1 MKTNMILSASGW
13 RKVFAASGDEQDP
26 TCQITDDDYNLS
38 IAAADSFIEYIYT
51 KLDIENPV
59 IAVGMDARPTGPKIA
74 EAVIKLLLGKKAIIQ
89 FIGIT
94 AAPEI
99 MAYAKKL
106 DGFIYISASHN
117 PIGHNGL
124 KFGLNDG
131 GVLNAAE
138 NKIVTEDFKKK
149 IADDNYLAEIKYL
162 VDNTSSLEYKRV
174 LEEMASSK
182 HNAIKA
188 YYDFINLS
196 ITDFEDK
203 EKQNRIFASL
213 KKGIENKK
221 IGVVC
226 DFNGS
231 ARTISIDKGY
241 FKNLGINF
249 YTMNDQPGQIEH
261 EIIPEAENLVH
272 VAAQMEKLHKE
283 GHKEVVLG
291 YMPDCDGDRGNIVYW
306 DEKLKQAVI
315 LKAQEVF
322 SLSVLA
328 EVTYQIWKHNHTEK
342 DSGKITKDF
351 KPAVCVNCPTSMRI
365 EEIVH
370 TLGGQVFRAEVGEAN
385 VVNCAREKRE
395 EGYNV
400 RILGEGSNGGT
411 ITYPSAVR
419 DPLNTIFA
427 LLKLLLIRD
436 ENKDG
441 LYHIWCKK
449 SDLEYKEDFT
459 LSDVINSLPKYTT
472 TGVSESRAVL
482 HIKNP
487 NHAELKAKFQKIFV
501 ADWDKKRAEL
511 VEKYGICSWE
521 AIITKGTKESKDVLD
536 FSLSEKGGLK
546 VLFKDFKGDPLAF
559 IWMRGSGTEPVF
571 RIMCDVKGDNP
582 QMEKELLAWESDML
596 LRADSN

>member
-1 MKTNMILSASGW
+1 MILSASGW

-249 YTMNDQPGQIEH
+249 YTMNDQPGQIKH

-272 VAAQMEKLHKE
+272 VAKFMEELQAQGKTDAL
-283 GHKEVVLG
+283 LG

-306 DEKLKQAVI
+306 DEKEKKAVI

-328 EVTYQIWKHNHTEK
+328 ELTYSIWKNPEENK
-342 DSGKITKDF
+342 
-351 KPAVCVNCPTSMRI
+351 AVCVNCPTSMRI
-365 EEIVH
+365 DEI
-370 TLGGQVFRAEVGEAN
+370 TQRLGAKLFRAEVGEAN
-385 VVNCAREKRE
+385 VVNCAREHRE
-395 EGYNV
+395 EGYAI

-411 ITYPSAVR
+411 ITYPSSVR

-487 NHAELKAKFQKIFV
+487 NHSELKAKFQKIFV

>member
-1 MKTNMILSASGW
+1 
-13 RKVFAASGDEQDP
+13 
-26 TCQITDDDYNLS
+26 
-38 IAAADSFIEYIYT
+38 
-51 KLDIENPV
+51 
-59 IAVGMDARPTGPKIA
+59 
-74 EAVIKLLLGKKAIIQ
+74 
-89 FIGIT
+89 
-94 AAPEI
+94 
-99 MAYAKKL
+99 
-106 DGFIYISASHN
+106 
-117 PIGHNGL
+117 
-124 KFGLNDG
+124 
-131 GVLNAAE
+131 
-138 NKIVTEDFKKK
+138 
-149 IADDNYLAEIKYL
+149 
-162 VDNTSSLEYKRV
+162 
-174 LEEMASSK
+174 MASSK

-203 EKQNRIFASL
+203 EKQNRIFTSL

-249 YTMNDQPGQIEH
+249 YSMNDQPGQIEH

-272 VAAQMEKLHKE
+272 VAKFMEELQAQGKTDAL
-283 GHKEVVLG
+283 LG

-306 DEKLKQAVI
+306 DEKEKKAVI

-328 EVTYQIWKHNHTEK
+328 ELTYSIWKNPEENK
-342 DSGKITKDF
+342 
-351 KPAVCVNCPTSMRI
+351 AVCVNCPTSMRI
-365 EEIVH
+365 DEI
-370 TLGGQVFRAEVGEAN
+370 TQRLGAKLFRAEVGEAN
-385 VVNCAREKRE
+385 VVNCAREHRE
-395 EGYNV
+395 EGYAI

-487 NHAELKAKFQKIFV
+487 NHSELKAKFQKIFV